1 MRYLSV
7 MVLIFSLF
15 VLTWCAEQ
23 LDQFNDSVNTVR
35 ESEEYQQVKQSVNSW
50 VKYVGDKAN
59 EFIENNTWARQVV
72 DTANQT
78 FDRVAEETVRIK
90 EQAQETVKDFWTK
103 AEEEAIR
110 QYEILKEE
118 TKSSVKEVINK
129 KVDDAFDKIK
139 TI

>member
-1 MRYLSV
+1 MRYLSI
-7 MVLIFSLF
+7 MILIFSLF

-35 ESEEYQQVKQSVNSW
+35 ESEEYQQVKQNVNSW

-129 KVDDAFDKIK
+129 KVDDAFDKI
-139 TI
+139 

>member
-1 MRYLSV
+1 

-129 KVDDAFDKIK
+129 KVDDAFDRI
-139 TI
+139 

>member
-1 MRYLSV
+1 MRYFSV

-35 ESEEYQQVKQSVNSW
+35 ESEEYQQVKQGVNSW

-129 KVDDAFDKIK
+129 KVDDAFDKI
-139 TI
+139 

>member
-1 MRYLSV
+1 MI
-7 MVLIFSLF
+7 LIFSLF

-90 EQAQETVKDFWTK
+90 EQAQETVKNFWTK

-129 KVDDAFDKIK
+129 KVDDAFDKI
-139 TI
+139 

>member
-7 MVLIFSLF
+7 MVLLFSLF

-129 KVDDAFDKIK
+129 KVDDAFDRI
-139 TI
+139 

>member
-7 MVLIFSLF
+7 MVLLFSLF

-35 ESEEYQQVKQSVNSW
+35 ESEEYQQVKQGVNSW

-129 KVDDAFDKIK
+129 KVDDAFDRI
-139 TI
+139 

>member
-1 MRYLSV
+1 MRYLSI
-7 MVLIFSLF
+7 MILIFSLF

-59 EFIENNTWARQVV
+59 EFIENNTWARQIVGA
-72 DTANQT
+72 ANQT

-129 KVDDAFDKIK
+129 KVDDAFDKI
-139 TI
+139 

>member
-7 MVLIFSLF
+7 MVLLFSLF

-129 KVDDAFDKIK
+129 KVDDAFDKI
-139 TI
+139 

>member
-1 MRYLSV
+1 MI
-7 MVLIFSLF
+7 LIFSLF

-72 DTANQT
+72 DAANQT

-129 KVDDAFDKIK
+129 KVDDAFDKI
-139 TI
+139 

>member
-1 MRYLSV
+1 MRYLSI

-72 DTANQT
+72 DAANQT
-78 FDRVAEETVRIK
+78 FDKVAEETVRIK
-90 EQAQETVKDFWTK
+90 EQAHETVKELWAK
-103 AEEEAIR
+103 AEEEAIK

-129 KVDDAFDKIK
+129 KVDDAFDKI
-139 TI
+139 

>member
-7 MVLIFSLF
+7 MILIFSLF

-90 EQAQETVKDFWTK
+90 EQAQETVKNFWTK

-129 KVDDAFDKIK
+129 KVDDAFDKI
-139 TI
+139 

>member
-35 ESEEYQQVKQSVNSW
+35 ESEEYQQVKQGVNSW

-129 KVDDAFDKIK
+129 KVDDAFDKI
-139 TI
+139 

>member
-1 MRYLSV
+1 MI
-7 MVLIFSLF
+7 LIFSLF

-35 ESEEYQQVKQSVNSW
+35 ESEEYQQVKQGVNSW

-78 FDRVAEETVRIK
+78 FNRVAEETVRIK

-129 KVDDAFDKIK
+129 KVDDAFDKI
-139 TI
+139 

>member
-1 MRYLSV
+1 MI
-7 MVLIFSLF
+7 LIFSLF

-90 EQAQETVKDFWTK
+90 EQAQEAVKDFWTK

-129 KVDDAFDKIK
+129 KVDDAFDKI
-139 TI
+139 

>member
-1 MRYLSV
+1 MI
-7 MVLIFSLF
+7 LIFSLF

-50 VKYVGDKAN
+50 VEYVGDKAN

-72 DTANQT
+72 DAANQT

-129 KVDDAFDKIK
+129 KVDDAFDKI
-139 TI
+139 

>member
-129 KVDDAFDKIK
+129 KVDDAFDKI
-139 TI
+139 

>member
-1 MRYLSV
+1 MI
-7 MVLIFSLF
+7 LIFSLF

-23 LDQFNDSVNTVR
+23 LDQFNDSVNTVK
-35 ESEEYQQVKQSVNSW
+35 ESEEYQQVKQGVNSW

-78 FDRVAEETVRIK
+78 FNRVAEETVRIK

-129 KVDDAFDKIK
+129 KVDDAFDKI
-139 TI
+139 

>member
-1 MRYLSV
+1 MRYLSI
-7 MVLIFSLF
+7 MILIFSLF

-90 EQAQETVKDFWTK
+90 EQAQQTVKDFWAK

-129 KVDDAFDKIK
+129 KVDDAFDKI
-139 TI
+139 

>member
-1 MRYLSV
+1 MI
-7 MVLIFSLF
+7 LIFSLF
-15 VLTWCAEQ
+15 VLTWCADQ

-72 DTANQT
+72 DAANQT

-129 KVDDAFDKIK
+129 KVDDAFDKI
-139 TI
+139 

>member
-1 MRYLSV
+1 MRYLSI
-7 MVLIFSLF
+7 MILIFSLF

-23 LDQFNDSVNTVR
+23 LDQLNDSVNTVR

-129 KVDDAFDKIK
+129 KVDDAFDKI
-139 TI
+139 

>member
-1 MRYLSV
+1 MRYLSI
-7 MVLIFSLF
+7 MILIFSLF

-72 DTANQT
+72 DAANQT

-129 KVDDAFDKIK
+129 KVDDAFDKI
-139 TI
+139 

>member
-1 MRYLSV
+1 MRYLSI
-7 MVLIFSLF
+7 MILIFSLF

-90 EQAQETVKDFWTK
+90 EQAQETVKDFWAK

-129 KVDDAFDKIK
+129 KVDDAFDKI
-139 TI
+139 

>member
-1 MRYLSV
+1 M
-7 MVLIFSLF
+7 
-15 VLTWCAEQ
+15 
-23 LDQFNDSVNTVR
+23 
-35 ESEEYQQVKQSVNSW
+35 
-50 VKYVGDKAN
+50 KYVGDKAN

-90 EQAQETVKDFWTK
+90 EQAQETVKNFWTK

-129 KVDDAFDKIK
+129 KVDDAFDKI
-139 TI
+139 

>member
-35 ESEEYQQVKQSVNSW
+35 ESEEYQQVKQGVNSW
-50 VKYVGDKAN
+50 VKYIGDKAN

-118 TKSSVKEVINK
+118 TRSSVKEVINK
-129 KVDDAFDKIK
+129 KVDDAFDKI
-139 TI
+139 

>member
-7 MVLIFSLF
+7 MILIFSLF

-129 KVDDAFDKIK
+129 KVDDAFDKI
-139 TI
+139 

>member
-1 MRYLSV
+1 MRYLFV

-35 ESEEYQQVKQSVNSW
+35 ESEEYQQVKQGVNSW

-59 EFIENNTWARQVV
+59 EFIENNTWARQIVGA
-72 DTANQT
+72 ANQT

-129 KVDDAFDKIK
+129 KVDDAFDKI
-139 TI
+139 

>member
-1 MRYLSV
+1 
-7 MVLIFSLF
+7 MVLLFSLF

-129 KVDDAFDKIK
+129 KVDDAFDKI
-139 TI
+139 

>member
-1 MRYLSV
+1 

-35 ESEEYQQVKQSVNSW
+35 ESEEYQQVKQGVNSW
-50 VKYVGDKAN
+50 VKYIGDKAN

-90 EQAQETVKDFWTK
+90 EQAQETVKDFWAK

-118 TKSSVKEVINK
+118 TRSSVKEVINK
-129 KVDDAFDKIK
+129 KVDDAFDKI
-139 TI
+139 

>member
-1 MRYLSV
+1 MRYLSI
-7 MVLIFSLF
+7 MILIFSLF

-90 EQAQETVKDFWTK
+90 EQAQENVKDFWTK

-129 KVDDAFDKIK
+129 KVDDAFDKI
-139 TI
+139 

>member
-35 ESEEYQQVKQSVNSW
+35 ESEEYQQVKQGVNSW
-50 VKYVGDKAN
+50 VKYIGDKAN

-90 EQAQETVKDFWTK
+90 EQAQETVKDFWAK

-118 TKSSVKEVINK
+118 TRSSVKEVINK
-129 KVDDAFDKIK
+129 KVDDAFDKI
-139 TI
+139 

>member
-1 MRYLSV
+1 MRYLSI

-129 KVDDAFDKIK
+129 KVDDAFDKI
-139 TI
+139 

>member
-1 MRYLSV
+1 MGIHT
-7 MVLIFSLF
+7 IFSLF

-129 KVDDAFDKIK
+129 KVDDAFDKI
-139 TI
+139 

>member
-1 MRYLSV
+1 MRYLSI
-7 MVLIFSLF
+7 MILIFSLF

-90 EQAQETVKDFWTK
+90 EQTQETVKDFWAK

-118 TKSSVKEVINK
+118 TKSSVKEVINN
-129 KVDDAFDKIK
+129 KVDEAFDKI
-139 TI
+139 

>member
-1 MRYLSV
+1 MRYLSI
-7 MVLIFSLF
+7 MILIFSLF

-23 LDQFNDSVNTVR
+23 SDQFNDSVNTVR

-129 KVDDAFDKIK
+129 KVDDAFDKI
-139 TI
+139 

>member
-1 MRYLSV
+1 MILV
-7 MVLIFSLF
+7 FSLF

-129 KVDDAFDKIK
+129 KVDDAFDKI
-139 TI
+139 

>member
-1 MRYLSV
+1 MRYLSI
-7 MVLIFSLF
+7 MILIFSLF

-129 KVDDAFDKIK
+129 KVDDAFDKI
-139 TI
+139 

>member
-1 MRYLSV
+1 

-78 FDRVAEETVRIK
+78 FNRVAEETVRIK

-129 KVDDAFDKIK
+129 KVDDAFDKI
-139 TI
+139 

>member
-1 MRYLSV
+1 MRYLSI
-7 MVLIFSLF
+7 MILIFSLF

-110 QYEILKEE
+110 QYEILKEA

-129 KVDDAFDKIK
+129 KVDDAFDKI
-139 TI
+139 